1 MNYTPAGVSATPSW
15 TRWGHVS
22 IKENKIW
29 HCEDTLEK
37 FHALVP
43 PSSCH
48 IRRIQSACSRKLVAV
63 ELVKSRGD
71 LSRTSCTS
79 SV

>member
-22 IKENKIW
+22 IKETKYGSD
-29 HCEDTLEK
+29 DTLEK